1 MEILIE
7 HLTHRYARA
16 EAPVLRDVSLQIRSG
31 ECVAL
36 IGASGSGK
44 STLLR
49 LIAGLS
55 RAESGTI
62 RVGGHIIQSGGRL
75 TADIRRRRAG
85 IGMVFQQFNL
95 VGRLSLQTNV
105 LAGALHRQPLWR
117 TLSFTLPE
125 PELRAAAAA
134 LQRVGLAD
142 LALRRADTLSGGQ
155 QQRAAIARTLL
166 QGAGVLL
173 GDEPVS
179 SLDPG
184 SADRVLQAFARI
196 NREDGVTCILCLH
209 QIDYARSQCPRTIAL
224 AEGQVVFDGATADL
238 TADVLGRIYAHP
250 PDRLIPPAP

>member
-7 HLTHRYARA
+7 HLTHRYAGA
-16 EAPVLRDVSLQIRSG
+16 ESPVLRDVSLRIGAG

-62 RVGGHIIQSGGRL
+62 RVGGHIIQSGGQL
-75 TADIRRRRAG
+75 AADIRRRRAG

-125 PELRAAAAA
+125 PELRA
-134 LQRVGLAD
+134 
-142 LALRRADTLSGGQ
+142 
-155 QQRAAIARTLL
+155 RTLL
-166 QGAGVLL
+166 QGAGVIL

-209 QIDYARSQCPRTIAL
+209 QIDYARALCPRTIAL
-224 AEGQVVFDGATADL
+224 AGGRVVFDGATSDL
-238 TADVLGRIYAHP
+238 TADLLGRIYAHP
-250 PDRLIPPAP
+250 PDRFVPPAP